1 MFNKKSVFGLLIG
14 LLAAGFVFASSLP
27 QSFFDKHVPEIYENI
42 KNNNAEEAYNIA
54 NQLLALDYSQV
65 KGVRGELTAAA
76 LMAYSNYLD
85 YIESTGQFALVDDV
99 EQKIKLYSDVSTNSI
114 KAKIQKIRSMG
125 ANAEAGAVK
134 EIQESM
140 RESASSMASV
150 AMWVIFVL
158 VAIILLVVSIF
169 TFFCFIAKS
178 QSKQSQQVDAT
189 LKIVASMA
197 QTNNQILLGNVTDL
211 SGMQP
216 LKLANGSNWG
226 QNALPEPEMDEETK
240 NELKRLAI
248 ECEDLGARIDQV
260 TKRKN
265 NSKNVS
271 ELVYKLAM
279 KLGLNLNTAM
289 AYFCASMVY
298 DSGFLSLSDDILNA
312 EILSNEQREELKK
325 HVYST
330 ENLVFVSDK
339 FKPIFEEAAKYH
351 HENMDGSG
359 YPEGLKGEDI
369 PQVARLIHVAESYNS
384 LISRRNYRAIQ
395 DKDSAIEELK
405 AKPNLYDSTVVEAL
419 DSIV

>member
-1 MFNKKSVFGLLIG
+1 MFNKKSVLGLLIG
-14 LLAAGFVFASSLP
+14 LMAGFVFASSLP

-42 KNNNAEEAYNIA
+42 KNNKSEEAYNIA
-54 NQLLALDYSQV
+54 NQLLALDYSQT

-85 YIESTGQFALVDDV
+85 YIETSGQFALVDDV
-99 EQKIKLYSDVSTNSI
+99 EQKLALYSDVATNSI
-114 KAKIQKIRSMG
+114 KAKIQKIRALG
-125 ANAEAGAVK
+125 ANAEAGSVR
-134 EIQESM
+134 EMQESM
-140 RESASSMASV
+140 KNSASSMASI
-150 AMWVIFVL
+150 AMWVIFIL
-158 VAIILLVVSIF
+158 IAIILLVLFIF
-169 TFFCFIAKS
+169 TFFCFMAKS

-216 LKLANGSNWG
+216 LKLANGNAWG
-226 QNALPEPEMDEETK
+226 QNALPEPEMDDESK

-248 ECEDLGARIDQV
+248 DCEDLGARIDQV

-279 KLGLNLNTAM
+279 KLGLNLNTSM

-298 DSGFLSLSDDILNA
+298 DSGFLSLPEDILNA
-312 EILSNEQREELKK
+312 EILNAEQREQLKK

-330 ENLVFVSDK
+330 ENLVFVPEK

-351 HENMDGSG
+351 HENIDGSG
-359 YPEGLKGEDI
+359 YPEGLKGDAI
-369 PQVARLIHVAESYNS
+369 PQIARLIHVAESYNS

-395 DKDSAIEELK
+395 DKDSAVEELK
-405 AKPNLYDSTVVEAL
+405 SKPNLYDSTVVNAL
-419 DSIV
+419 DAIV